1 MLLLLS
7 GLLTLWAV
15 QRTAQSA
22 RWQTHTL
29 EVLTRAETL
38 MASLI
43 DAESGQ
49 RGYLLTGDERYLDPY
64 TAALAGV
71 DTQMGALRQLT
82 ADSPAQQLRLDAMRP
97 LVAAKLTVLRDS
109 IELRR
114 QGDLD
119 AASALMRS
127 GRGRELMDALR
138 QVQGD
143 FEAEEHRVLKQRSA
157 EVDAR
162 LRYLVL
168 AIAASAALAV
178 AIAANAA
185 RRLRRLGDRA
195 RQQADFQQALLDS
208 ADAAIVST
216 TPDGIFDSFN
226 RGAERLLGYRA
237 DEMLGKRTLEMLHEP
252 DELAA
257 RAAELTR
264 VRGSAIEPGFS
275 ALVEMARQGQSET
288 REWTLRRKD
297 GSRVSVMLSVSAK
310 FDQHARLSGYIGV
323 ARDISAR
330 KEAEG
335 QRDRFFALSL
345 DMLCVA
351 SADGFFK
358 RVNPAF
364 TTTLGWSSEELL
376 TRPFLDFVHPDD
388 HASTLREVERQVAA
402 GESVL
407 QFENR
412 YRHKDG
418 SWRVLSWA
426 SVPQDG
432 GLMFGAARDVT
443 ERKQM
448 DGALVAAR
456 DAAELANR
464 SKDSFLAAMSHEIRT
479 PLGGLLGMLELLAL
493 THLDAE
499 QRDTLHVARESAAGL
514 LRILNDILDW
524 SKIQAG
530 KLDMAP
536 RSTSIAQ
543 LLAGAVSTY
552 ARVASA
558 KSLILECKFD
568 ARLSPAHLVDPL
580 RLSQV
585 LNNFLSNAI
594 KFTAQ
599 GRIVVRADLIERL
612 PDAERVRLSVEDTG
626 IGIGREARER
636 LFRDYSQESADTA
649 RMYGGTGLGLAICR
663 RLANMMEG
671 RIELESVPGQGSTFS
686 IVLTLPVTT
695 QTPVPA
701 YGEQA
706 ADEPPMA
713 PLARHTVA
721 VDAPAVLVVDDHP
734 INRKLLTM
742 QLGLLG
748 LRTEAAESGEAALPL
763 WQAGDFAAV
772 ITDCHMP
779 RMDGY
784 TLAQSIRRIEAETA
798 RARTPILAWTANALP
813 SEVRHC
819 RDAGMDDLLVKP
831 VDLPRLRDV
840 LSCHLAGV
848 MAAAAS
854 TGRTGSTAADARDA
868 PIDLAELDKLAANAE
883 ERTDILRAFLEQTRS
898 DFAEL
903 EAALTQSDAQASLR
917 TAHRMKGASRMVGAR
932 PLAHACEALE
942 HALRRG
948 EPGDV
953 RMVQAALQR
962 LHAQLA
968 TVIHG
973 DEVSP

>member
-7 GLLTLWAV
+7 GLLSLWAV
-15 QRTAQSA
+15 QRAANSA

-29 EVLTRAETL
+29 QVLTQAETL
-38 MASLI
+38 MADLTG
-43 DAESGQ
+43 AESAQ

-64 TAALAGV
+64 TAALLSV
-71 DTQMGALRQLT
+71 DTQLRELRLLT
-82 ADSPAQQLRLDAMRP
+82 ADSPTQQLRLDTVQP
-97 LVAAKLTVLRDS
+97 LVEAKLAVLRDS
-109 IELRR
+109 VELRR
-114 QGDLD
+114 QGNVD
-119 AASALMRS
+119 AASTLMHG
-127 GRGRELMDALR
+127 GRGRELMDTLR
-138 QVQGD
+138 QVLGE
-143 FEAEEHRVLKQRSA
+143 FESEERRLLKQRSA
-157 EVDAR
+157 DVDTR

-168 AIAASAALAV
+168 AIAVSAALAV

-185 RRLRRLGDRA
+185 YRMRRLGEKTR
-195 RQQADFQQALLDS
+195 RQADFQQALLDS

-237 DEMLGKRTLEMLHEP
+237 DEMLGKRTLEVLHEP

-257 RAAELTR
+257 RAVELTR
-264 VRGSAIEPGFS
+264 VQGRVIEPGFS
-275 ALVEMARQGQSET
+275 ALVAVACQGQPET
-288 REWTLRRKD
+288 REWTYRRKD
-297 GSRVSVMLSVSAK
+297 GSSVPVLLSVSAK
-310 FDQHARLSGYIGV
+310 FDPRGGISGYIGV

-330 KEAEG
+330 KEAEE

-345 DMLCVA
+345 DLLCVA
-351 SADGFFK
+351 GADGFFK

-364 TTTLGWSSEELL
+364 TKTLGWSSEELL
-376 TRPFLDFVHPDD
+376 TRPFIDFVHPDD
-388 HASTLREVERQVAA
+388 HASTLREVERQVVA
-402 GESVL
+402 GENVL

-426 SVPQDG
+426 SVPHNG

-499 QRDTLHVARESAAGL
+499 QRDTLHVARESAASL

-530 KLDMAP
+530 KLELAP
-536 RSTSIAQ
+536 RPTSIAQ

-558 KSLILECKFD
+558 KSLTLECKFD
-568 ARLSPAHLVDPL
+568 ARLSPAHLIDPL

-599 GRIVVRADLIERL
+599 GRIMVRADLIERQ
-612 PDAERVRLSVEDTG
+612 PDAERVRFSVEDTG

-663 RLANMMEG
+663 RLANMMAG
-671 RIELESVPGQGSTFS
+671 RIELDSAPGQGSTFS

-701 YGEQA
+701 YGEPA
-706 ADEPPMA
+706 ADVPSVPPLVRNVPA
-713 PLARHTVA
+713 A
-721 VDAPAVLVVDDHP
+721 DAPAVLVVDDHP
-734 INRKLLTM
+734 INRKLLMM

-763 WQAGDFAAV
+763 WRTGDFAAV

-819 RDAGMDDLLVKP
+819 RDAGMDGVLVKP
-831 VDLPRLRDV
+831 VDLPRLRDA
-840 LSCHLAGV
+840 LSHHLSGV
-848 MAAAAS
+848 VAATAP
-854 TGRTGSTAADARDA
+854 TGSVGSTAPDAHDA
-868 PIDLAELDKLAANAE
+868 PIDLAELDKLAASVD
-883 ERTDILRAFLEQTRS
+883 ERSDILRAYLEQTRI
-898 DFAEL
+898 DCAEL
-903 EAALTQSDAQASLR
+903 EAALAQSDVQASLR
-917 TAHRMKGASRMVGAR
+917 TAHRMKGASRMVGAH
-932 PLAHACEALE
+932 PLARACEALE
-942 HALRRG
+942 YALRRG
-948 EPGDV
+948 EPGDA
-953 RMVQAALQR
+953 RMVQEALQR
-962 LHAQLA
+962 LYAQLA
-968 TVIHG
+968 DVIHAN
-973 DEVSP
+973 EVSS

>member
-1 MLLLLS
+1 MLLLLCGVLS
-7 GLLTLWAV
+7 LWAV
-15 QRTAQSA
+15 QRAAQSA

-29 EVLTRAETL
+29 EVLTLAETL

-64 TAALAGV
+64 TAALASV
-71 DTQMGALRQLT
+71 DTRMGELRQRT
-82 ADSPAQQLRLDAMRP
+82 TGIPAQQLRLDTMQP
-97 LVAAKLTVLRDS
+97 LVAAKLAVLRDS
-109 IELRR
+109 VELRS
-114 QGDLD
+114 QGNVD

-127 GRGRELMDALR
+127 GRGRELMDSLR
-138 QVQGD
+138 KVLD
-143 FEAEEHRVLKQRSA
+143 EFEAEERALLKQRSA
-157 EVDAR
+157 DVDAR
-162 LRYLVL
+162 LRYLML

-185 RRLRRLGDRA
+185 YRMRRLGEKTR
-195 RQQADFQQALLDS
+195 RQADFQQALLDS

-216 TPDGIFDSFN
+216 SADGIFDSFN

-237 DEMLGKRTLEMLHEP
+237 EEMLGKHTPEILHDP
-252 DELAA
+252 DELAT
-257 RAAELTR
+257 RAAELSR
-264 VRGSAIEPGFS
+264 VQGQAIEPGFGV
-275 ALVEMARQGQSET
+275 LVAVARQGQSET
-288 REWTLRRKD
+288 REWTYRRKD
-297 GSRVSVMLSVSAK
+297 GSRVPVLLSVSAK
-310 FDQHARLSGYIGV
+310 FDRYARVSGYIGV

-330 KEAEG
+330 KEAEE

-364 TTTLGWSSEELL
+364 TKTLGWSAEELL
-376 TRPFLDFVHPDD
+376 TRPFIDFVHPDD
-388 HASTLREVERQVAA
+388 HASTLREVERQVSA

-448 DGALVAAR
+448 DHALVAAR

-493 THLDAE
+493 TRLDAE
-499 QRDTLHVARESAAGL
+499 QRDTLHVARESAASL

-530 KLDMAP
+530 KLELAP
-536 RSTSIAQ
+536 QATSLAQ
-543 LLAGAVSTY
+543 LLAAVVNTY
-552 ARVASA
+552 ARIASA

-568 ARLSPAHLVDPL
+568 ARLSPAHLVDAL

-626 IGIGREARER
+626 IGIGRDARER

-663 RLANMMEG
+663 RLADMMAG
-671 RIELESVPGQGSTFS
+671 RIELDSATGQGSTFS

-706 ADEPPMA
+706 ADMPPV
-713 PLARHTVA
+713 PLLVRNIPAA
-721 VDAPAVLVVDDHP
+721 DAPAVLVVDDHP
-734 INRKLLTM
+734 INRKLLMT

-779 RMDGY
+779 KMDGY
-784 TLAQSIRRIEAETA
+784 TLAQSIRRVEAETA
-798 RARTPILAWTANALP
+798 RVRTPILAWTANALP
-813 SEVRHC
+813 SEVRRC
-819 RDAGMDDLLVKP
+819 REAGMDDLLVKP
-831 VDLPRLRDV
+831 VDLPRLQDA
-840 LSCHLAGV
+840 LSRHLACV
-848 MAAAAS
+848 TATTTS
-854 TGRTGSTAADARDA
+854 TGGIGSTTADAHDA

-883 ERTDILRAFLEQTRS
+883 ERTDILRAFLEQTRV
-898 DFAEL
+898 DCAEL
-903 EAALTQSDAQASLR
+903 DAALAQSDVQASLR
-917 TAHRMKGASRMVGAR
+917 TAHRMKGASRMVGAH
-932 PLAHACEALE
+932 PLARACEALE

-948 EPGDV
+948 ELGDA
-953 RMVQAALQR
+953 RMVQEASQR

-968 TVIHG
+968 DVIHAN
-973 DEVSP
+973 EVSP

>member
-1 MLLLLS
+1 ML
-7 GLLTLWAV
+7 
-15 QRTAQSA
+15 
-22 RWQTHTL
+22 
-29 EVLTRAETL
+29 
-38 MASLI
+38 
-43 DAESGQ
+43 
-49 RGYLLTGDERYLDPY
+49 
-64 TAALAGV
+64 
-71 DTQMGALRQLT
+71 
-82 ADSPAQQLRLDAMRP
+82 
-97 LVAAKLTVLRDS
+97 
-109 IELRR
+109 
-114 QGDLD
+114 
-119 AASALMRS
+119 S
-127 GRGRELMDALR
+127 GRGRELMDTVR
-138 QVQGD
+138 QVLGD
-143 FEAEEHRVLKQRSA
+143 FHTEERSVLKQRSA

-178 AIAANAA
+178 AIAAAA
-185 RRLRRLGDRA
+185 AYRVRQLGEKTRR
-195 RQQADFQQALLDS
+195 QADFQQALLDS
-208 ADAAIVST
+208 ADAAIFST

-237 DEMLGKRTLEMLHEP
+237 EDMLGKCTPEVLHDP

-257 RAAELTR
+257 RADELTR
-264 VRGSAIEPGFS
+264 VQGRLVGPGFGT
-275 ALVEMARQGQSET
+275 LVAMVRQGQPET
-288 REWTLRRKD
+288 REWTYQRKD
-297 GSRVSVMLSVSAK
+297 DSRVPVLLSISAK
-310 FDQHARLSGYIGV
+310 FDRHGRLSGYIGV

-330 KEAEG
+330 KEAEE

-388 HASTLREVERQVAA
+388 HASTLHEVERQVAA

-426 SVPQDG
+426 SVPHDG

-448 DGALVAAR
+448 DGALIAAR

-464 SKDSFLAAMSHEIRT
+464 SKDSFMAAMSHEIRT

-493 THLDAE
+493 TRLDAE
-499 QRDTLHVARESAAGL
+499 QRDTLQVARESAASL

-530 KLDMAP
+530 KLELAP
-536 RSTSIAQ
+536 QATSLAQ
-543 LLAGAVSTY
+543 LLAAVINTY
-552 ARVASA
+552 ARIASA
-558 KSLILECKFD
+558 KSLILERRMD
-568 ARLSPAHLVDPL
+568 AGLSAAHLVDPL

-599 GRIVVRADLIERL
+599 GRIVVRADLLERL
-612 PDAERVRLSVEDTG
+612 PGAERVRLSVKDTG

-649 RMYGGTGLGLAICR
+649 RMHGGTGLGLAICR
-663 RLANMMEG
+663 RLADMMAG
-671 RIELESVPGQGSTFS
+671 RIELDSAPGQGSTFS
-686 IVLTLPVTT
+686 IVLTLPVTA
-695 QTPVPA
+695 QTPAPAYSEPAPDAPPLPVLARNVPA
-701 YGEQA
+701 A
-706 ADEPPMA
+706 
-713 PLARHTVA
+713 
-721 VDAPAVLVVDDHP
+721 DAPVVLVVDDHP
-734 INRKLLTM
+734 INRKLLMM

-748 LRTEAAESGEAALPL
+748 LRTEAAESGEEALPL

-831 VDLPRLRDV
+831 VDLPRLRGV
-840 LSCHLAGV
+840 LSRHLAGA
-848 MAAAAS
+848 MEAAAP
-854 TGRTGSTAADARDA
+854 TGSVGSTAVDAHDA
-868 PIDLAELDKLAANAE
+868 PIDLAELDKLAASVD
-883 ERTDILRAFLEQTRS
+883 ERSDILRAFLEQTRI
-898 DFAEL
+898 DCAEL
-903 EAALTQSDAQASLR
+903 EAALAQSDVQASLR
-917 TAHRMKGASRMVGAR
+917 TAHRVMGASRMVGAH

-942 HALRRG
+942 HALRSG
-948 EPGDV
+948 EPSDARVV
-953 RMVQAALQR
+953 RDALQR
-962 LHAQLA
+962 LQAQLA
-968 TVIHG
+968 EAIDG
-973 DEVSP
+973 NEVSP